1 MEGYKIKK
9 NLNNNVVIAQKG
21 SEELILIGKGIGF
34 DFGKNGTI
42 PEERVENVFAK
53 QTAEIGENYQK
64 VLQNIDSKI
73 VGISEEIINYAE
85 TELKVKLNEA
95 AHISLPDHISFALK
109 RLQKGVNIENPFIN
123 ELNALYPGEYKI
135 SVKAVELINERFN
148 TNLPEDEAGFICLH
162 IRAALTEKN
171 VSDSLAYTKKIS
183 QIMDLIEKLT
193 GKRLEKNSLAYIR
206 TVTHINFM
214 IERVENNKTIKNY
227 LIDSIK
233 KELFTEY
240 SIGIKIAMKIEDLFS
255 LNVPDDEIG
264 YIALH
269 IKRLVEQ

>member
-9 NLNNNVVIAQKG
+9 VLNNNVVIAQKKE
-21 SEELILIGKGIGF
+21 EELILIGKGIGF

-42 PEERVENVFAK
+42 PEDRVENVFSK
-53 QTAEIGENYQK
+53 QTAGIGENYQK
-64 VLQNIDSKI
+64 ILENIDNKI

-85 TELKVKLNEA
+85 TELKLKLNEA
-95 AHISLPDHISFALK
+95 VHISLPDHISFALK
-109 RLQKGVNIENPFIN
+109 RLEKGVNIENPFLN
-123 ELNALYPGEYKI
+123 EVNALYPGEYKI
-135 SVKAVELINERFN
+135 SARAVELINQRFDK
-148 TNLPEDEAGFICLH
+148 NLPEDEAGFICLH

-171 VSDSLAYTKKIS
+171 VSESLAYTKKIS
-183 QIMDLIEKLT
+183 HVMELIEKLT
-193 GKRLEKNSLAYIR
+193 GKKLEKNSLAYIR

-227 LIDSIK
+227 LLESIK

-255 LNVPDDEIG
+255 VNVPDDEIG

-269 IKRLVEQ
+269 IKRLVE